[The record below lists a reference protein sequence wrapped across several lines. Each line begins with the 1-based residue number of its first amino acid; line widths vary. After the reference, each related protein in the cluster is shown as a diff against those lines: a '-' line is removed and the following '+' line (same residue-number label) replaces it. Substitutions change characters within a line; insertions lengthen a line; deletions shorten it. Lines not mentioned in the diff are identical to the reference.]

1 LADNVAPSDR
11 ATATR
16 LASQPLEAGDPAPHI
31 SAFDQA
37 GEPAFTNAD
46 LVTGRPLVLLFCPLD
61 EESSTAGLAGF
72 RDRHEDFET
81 LDATLFAFSR
91 RPLEINRAIH
101 AALGLPFKLLAD
113 DVGEIFR
120 AFDVEAAPVAAVLDP
135 NHRIARILRA
145 EASTVQ
151 DSASLADAV
160 LAYLRAGFAPSG
172 TRVRAQAPILLLP
185 RVLGERDCARLVELF
200 HRPVRAWPSDGFRSE
215 GHSKEP
221 GDFKVDHAGGYGQL
235 TEYVVR
241 DPAVQQFLDQCFNR
255 RVGREMRKAFQTRV
269 SQREDY
275 RIARYDSASGGVLHP
290 HRDNATKETAHR
302 RFTMTINL
310 NAGDYEGGALRFRE
324 YGDHYYEVERGTAVI
339 WSATLLHEVMPVTK
353 GARFILGVHMYG
365 T

>member
-1 LADNVAPSDR
+1 MPSDR
-11 ATATR
+11 APGSR
-16 LASQPLEAGDPAPHI
+16 PEVRPLEAGDPAPHI
-31 SAFDQA
+31 SALDEV

-46 LVTGRPLVLLFCPLD
+46 LVTGRPLVLLFCPPDGDLPAATL
-61 EESSTAGLAGF
+61 TAF
-72 RDRHEDFET
+72 RDRGENFAA
-81 LDATLFAFSR
+81 LDVNIFAVSR
-91 RPLEINRAIH
+91 LPIEANRATY
-101 AALGLPFKLLAD
+101 AALRLPFKLLTDATGD
-113 DVGEIFR
+113 IFR
-120 AFDVEAAPVAAVLDP
+120 SFGAEGAPLAVILDP

-145 EASTVQ
+145 DAPAV
-151 DSASLADAV
+151 LADAA
-160 LAYLRAGFAPSG
+160 LAYLRASFPPRG
-172 TRVRAQAPILLLP
+172 TRVHSQAPILLLP
-185 RVLGERDCARLVELF
+185 RVLEETDCARLVELF
-200 HRPVRAWPSDGFRSE
+200 HRPVNLWPSDGFRSE
-215 GHSKEP
+215 GHTKEP
-221 GDFKVDHAGGYGQL
+221 GDFKVGHAGAYGQL

-255 RVGREMRKAFQTRV
+255 RVSREMRKAFQTRV

-324 YGDHYYEVERGTAVI
+324 YGDHYYEVERGTAVV

-365 T
+365 S

>member
-1 LADNVAPSDR
+1 MEDTVSSTDQASAPRGAALSLA
-11 ATATR
+11 
-16 LASQPLEAGDPAPHI
+16 AGDPAPHV
-31 SAFDQA
+31 SALDQT
-37 GEPAFTNAD
+37 GEPTFTNAD
-46 LVTGRPLVLLFCPLD
+46 LVTGRALVLLIGPD
-61 EESSTAGLAGF
+61 ESGALTATLAAF
-72 RDRHEDFET
+72 RDRNADFAA
-81 LDATLFAFSR
+81 LDVNLFAVSR
-91 RPLEINRAIH
+91 QPIEANRATH
-101 AALGLPFKLLAD
+101 ADLALPFKLLTDATCD
-113 DVGEIFR
+113 ISG
-120 AFDVEAAPVAAVLDP
+120 AFGVENSPVAVIIDP

-145 EASTVQ
+145 GARAPQ
-151 DSASLADAV
+151 DPASLADAT
-160 LAYLRAGFAPSG
+160 LASLRADFAPQG
-172 TRVRAQAPILLLP
+172 ARVRAQAPILLLP
-185 RVLGERDCARLVELF
+185 RVLGKADCARLVELF

-215 GHSKEP
+215 GHIKET

-241 DPAVQQFLDQCFNR
+241 DPAVQQFLDHCFNR

-302 RFTMTINL
+302 RFTMTVNL

-353 GARFILGVHMYG
+353 GARYILGVHMYG